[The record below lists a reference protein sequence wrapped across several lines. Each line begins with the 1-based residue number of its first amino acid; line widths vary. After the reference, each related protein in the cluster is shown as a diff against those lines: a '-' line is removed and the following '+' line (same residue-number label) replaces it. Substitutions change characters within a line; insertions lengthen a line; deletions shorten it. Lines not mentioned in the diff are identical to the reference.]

1 MFDKLTACGYA
12 AGEPGGENEVAGFTP
27 EQVESLARDEHD
39 SWYAERRQSGWSF
52 GPEKDVEHKLSPY
65 MIPYDGLTEEIKELD
80 RDAVRNVFPL
90 IHSIGMAIY
99 HAG

>member
-1 MFDKLTACGYA
+1 
-12 AGEPGGENEVAGFTP
+12 
-27 EQVESLARDEHD
+27 
-39 SWYAERRQSGWSF
+39 
-52 GPEKDVEHKLSPY
+52 

>member
-1 MFDKLTACGYA
+1 MMLISTI
-12 AGEPGGENEVAGFTP
+12 
-27 EQVESLARDEHD
+27 R
-39 SWYAERRQSGWSF
+39 
-52 GPEKDVEHKLSPY
+52 
-65 MIPYDGLTEEIKELD
+65 ELD